1 MPLVNLFFLEKTLKS
16 PYICFLNFIKKS
28 IMKKIY
34 FLLFTFIA
42 TFSYGQEV
50 LINGSFDSW
59 DDANTPTGFTQIES
73 VDQESGEFN
82 SGPYSAKHTGGTS
95 DLGQL
100 ITGIIPGT
108 SYTLTLWYKVE
119 AGSGD
124 GSDARIWSKWS
135 TDGTYDN
142 TTDAAVLQ
150 GPANGYFDNNG
161 NVWTEYSVTVTAP
174 AAANEFYF
182 EVRTYSGAIVYW
194 DDLSFFQEAG
204 AVPTLSVISPSNGAT
219 IPSADVT
226 IEFSAQNF
234 EIGAT
239 NAGLDGHLHYYVDGN
254 GPTMVYDT
262 DPFTV
267 MGLSAG
273 SHTVD
278 LELVDNGHQPLANPV
293 TTSVTFDVVI
303 PTQVANLTD
312 LRAGTIGEFYQVMN
326 TPTVTYTRS
335 SRNQKYIQD
344 DSNSAIL
351 IDDSPGVIMTT
362 FAVGDGISGLVG
374 ELSAFGGVLQ
384 FVPSADA
391 SVAVGAT
398 ITPQVVTISDL
409 LSDWEP
415 YESELVQIN
424 NTSFTDGGGTFA
436 TSTNYDIT
444 DPTSRGGSG
453 PMTFRPFNEAD
464 YIGETIPSTMIP
476 LVALVAEFGGA
487 PQVSARS
494 LTDFTL
500 STTSFE
506 VADFNVYPN
515 PTSTGSVNIV
525 SKTNDA
531 IQVSVFDILG
541 KQVLDNTVKNNRLD
555 VSTLNAGVYIMKISQ
570 NGNSITKKLVVR

>member
-1 MPLVNLFFLEKTLKS
+1 
-16 PYICFLNFIKKS
+16 
-28 IMKKIY
+28 MKKIY
-34 FLLFTFIA
+34 FLLFTFIT

-50 LINGSFDSW
+50 LVNGNFDSW
-59 DDANTPTGFTQIES
+59 DDVNTPTGFTLIES
-73 VDQESGEFN
+73 VDQESVEFN
-82 SGPYSAKHTGGTS
+82 SSLYSAKHTGGTS
-95 DLGQL
+95 KLGQL

-119 AGSGD
+119 AGTGD
-124 GSDARIWSKWS
+124 GDDARIWSKWA

-234 EIGAT
+234 VIG
-239 NAGLDGHLHYYVDGN
+239 NPGSGGDGHLHYYVDGS
-254 GPTMVYDT
+254 GTPTMVYNT

-273 SHTVD
+273 THTVD
-278 LELVDNGHQPLANPV
+278 LELVDDSHQPLANPV

-303 PTQVANLTD
+303 PTQVADLAA
-312 LRAGTIGEFYQVMN
+312 LRAGTIGDYYEVAS
-326 TPTVTYTRS
+326 TSTVTYTRT

-344 DSNSAIL
+344 SSAGML
-351 IDDSPGVIMTT
+351 IDDSAGNITGTYVI
-362 FAVGDGISGLVG
+362 GDGITGLVG
-374 ELSAFGGVLQ
+374 RLGDFNGVAQ
-384 FVPSADA
+384 FIPSGDA
-391 SVAVGAT
+391 TATTGAT
-398 ITPQVVTISDL
+398 VTPQIVTISDL
-409 LSDWEP
+409 LAGWED

-424 NTSFTDGGGTFA
+424 STSFTDAGGTFA

-453 PMTFRPFNEAD
+453 PMVFRPFNEAP
-464 YIGETIPSTMIP
+464 YIGETIPAGTIS

-487 PQVSARS
+487 PQVSART
-494 LTDFTL
+494 LADLTL
-500 STTSFE
+500 STTSYE
-506 VADFNVYPN
+506 LADFNVYPN
-515 PTSTGSVNIV
+515 PTSTGSVNIT

-541 KQVLDNTVKNNRLD
+541 KQVLENTVKNNRLN

>member
-1 MPLVNLFFLEKTLKS
+1 
-16 PYICFLNFIKKS
+16 
-28 IMKKIY
+28 MKKIY

-42 TFSYGQEV
+42 TFTYGQEV
-50 LINGSFDSW
+50 LVNGSFDSW
-59 DDANTPTGFTQIES
+59 DDANTPTGFTHIES
-73 VDQESGEFN
+73 IDQESGDFH
-82 SGPYSAKHTGGTS
+82 SGPFSAKHTGGTS

-100 ITGIIPGT
+100 ITGIVPGT

-119 AGSGD
+119 AGTGD
-124 GSDARIWSKWS
+124 GDDARIWSKWS

-142 TTDAAVLQ
+142 TTDADVLQ
-150 GPANGYFDNNG
+150 GPGNAYFDNNG

-204 AVPTLSVISPSNGAT
+204 AVPTLSITSPSNGAT
-219 IPSADVT
+219 IPSSDVT
-226 IEFSAQNF
+226 VEFSAQNF
-234 EIGAT
+234 VIANPG
-239 NAGLDGHLHYYVDGN
+239 NGDGHLHYHVDGN
-254 GPTMVYDT
+254 GPTMVYNN
-262 DPFTV
+262 DPIMLT
-267 MGLSAG
+267 GLSAG

-278 LELVDNGHQPLANPV
+278 LELVDDSHQPLANPV
-293 TTSVTFDVVI
+293 TASVTFDVVI
-303 PTQVANLTD
+303 PTQVADLAA
-312 LRAGTIGEFYQVMN
+312 LRAGTEGDYYELMSV
-326 TPTVTYTRS
+326 PTVTYTRT

-344 DSNSAIL
+344 ASAAIL
-351 IDDSPGVIMTT
+351 IDDSAGNITTT
-362 FAVGDGISGLVG
+362 FAIGDGITGLVG
-374 ELSAFGGVLQ
+374 ELGSFGGVLQ
-384 FVPSADA
+384 FIPSGDA
-391 SVAVGAT
+391 SVTTGTT

-424 NTSFTDGGGTFA
+424 NTSFTDAGGTFA

-453 PMTFRPFNEAD
+453 PMTFRPFNEAP
-464 YIGETIPSTMIP
+464 YIGETIPTGMIN

-494 LTDFTL
+494 LEDLTL

-506 VADFNVYPN
+506 VSEFNVYPN

-541 KQVLDNTVKNNRLD
+541 KQVLENTVKNNRLD

-570 NGNSITKKLVVR
+570 NGNAITKKLVVR